1 MAIGWMNNVA
11 QADTYFV
18 TRFSSDAW
26 TAASAGNKEA
36 ALWTAYY
43 RLIDCDVYNLSDAT
57 PTTAPL
63 RRAQCEM
70 AFYLIKHLP
79 AEDHRLGIQAQGV
92 VSAGIVQESY
102 KEDMALPIPAIVD
115 AILDK
120 AGYKASPVSF
130 FVAPIGRDD
139 SKDID
144 EKVDEYSEQ

>member
-1 MAIGWMNNVA
+1 MAIGWMNDVA

-18 TRFSSDAW
+18 TRLSSAAW
-26 TAASAGNKEA
+26 SAASAGNKQA
-36 ALWTAYY
+36 ALWTAYH
-43 RLIDCDVYNLSDAT
+43 RLIDCDAYTLEETT
-57 PTTAPL
+57 PTSAPL

-70 AFYLIKHLP
+70 AFYMLKHLG

-102 KEDMALPIPAIVD
+102 KQEMELPIPAIVD

-120 AGYKASPVSF
+120 AGFKASAASF

-139 SKDID
+139 SKDTD
-144 EKVDEYSEQ
+144 EKVDEYSET